1 MSVKINTENQLGTI
15 SHEDWMQRALR
26 LASQAFN
33 DDEVPIGCVIIHNNK
48 IIGQGY
54 NQCESLNDAT
64 AHAEMIAIT
73 AACSTLDDWR
83 LNECS
88 IYVTKE
94 PCSMCAGAIINSRIG
109 KLYFGCYDKEFGA
122 CGSKFEV
129 CGNSNFTTPSII
141 KGDILGADA
150 SALLQQY
157 FIKKRKEK

>member
-1 MSVKINTENQLGTI
+1 
-15 SHEDWMQRALR
+15 
-26 LASQAFN
+26 
-33 DDEVPIGCVIIHNNK
+33 
-48 IIGQGY
+48 
-54 NQCESLNDAT
+54 
-64 AHAEMIAIT
+64 MIAIT

-94 PCSMCAGAIINSRIG
+94 PCSMCAGAIINSRIE

-141 KGDILGADA
+141 KGNILGADA

>member
-1 MSVKINTENQLGTI
+1 MSVETRFNTL
-15 SHEDWMQRALR
+15 SHKDWMQRALR

-33 DDEVPIGCVIIHNNK
+33 DDEVPIGCVIIHDNK
-48 IIGQGY
+48 IIGQGH

-94 PCSMCAGAIINSRIG
+94 PCSMCAGAIINSRIE

-122 CGSKFEV
+122 CGSNLKYVE
-129 CGNSNFTTPSII
+129 IQ
-141 KGDILGADA
+141 ILQH
-150 SALLQQY
+150 LL
-157 FIKKRKEK
+157 

>member
-1 MSVKINTENQLGTI
+1 MSVKINTESQLGTI

-109 KLYFGCYDKEFGA
+109 KLYF
-122 CGSKFEV
+122 
-129 CGNSNFTTPSII
+129 
-141 KGDILGADA
+141 
-150 SALLQQY
+150 
-157 FIKKRKEK
+157 